1 MVTKNYFGYL
11 MNLESRG
18 KAEVKWL
25 LPELKRV
32 VGDLF
37 VEEVRQM

>member
-1 MVTKNYFGYL
+1 

-32 VGDLF
+32 VGDMF
-37 VEEVRQM
+37 SNEIRQMEREAWK